1 MFSNDEFLIF
11 VLSNTIPESFLT
23 SVFMI
28 VFPNDEFL
36 IFVLSNTKPESLPY
50 LSNS

>member
-1 MFSNDEFLIF
+1 
-11 VLSNTIPESFLT
+11 
-23 SVFMI
+23 MI